1 MRGSILALAMLT
13 AGGGVALREF
23 RVRARLRGYAQ
34 RLAGLQHMAMTDELT
49 GLPNRRLWEEQ
60 LPSELARAQR
70 HDQPIYV
77 VMLDLD
83 RFKLFNDA
91 NGHLAGDRLL
101 KAAAS
106 AWRGALR
113 PYDLLARYGGEE
125 FSLIL
130 FGCARADAVMVVE
143 RLRSVTPGE
152 QTLSAGLA
160 EWDRSEPASALVE
173 RADAALYA
181 AKRAGR
187 NRAIVSIAVPESPG
201 TSDTLPPAIADN
213 A

>member
-1 MRGSILALAMLT
+1 MRGLRSCLFMLAV
-13 AGGGVALREF
+13 GGGVAAREAGAKARARRLRE
-23 RVRARLRGYAQ
+23 RIARLERV
-34 RLAGLQHMAMTDELT
+34 AMTDELT

-70 HDQPIYV
+70 HDQPLHV

-83 RFKLFNDA
+83 RFKQFNDA
-91 NGHLAGDRLL
+91 FGHQAGDRLL
-101 KAAAS
+101 KSAAA

-130 FGCARADAVMVVE
+130 FGCNEADAVTVVD
-143 RLRSVTPGE
+143 RLRRMTPGH
-152 QTLSAGLA
+152 QTISAGLA
-160 EWDRSEPASALVE
+160 EWDRIEPCASLVG

-181 AKRAGR
+181 AKRNGR
-187 NRAIVSIAVPESPG
+187 DQAIVSN
-201 TSDTLPPAIADN
+201 ADFASVDAPDSAQSAN
-213 A
+213 HS

>member
-1 MRGSILALAMLT
+1 MRGTSVALAIFFVS
-13 AGGGVALREF
+13 GGIAFREL

-70 HDQPIYV
+70 HDEPIYV
-77 VMLDLD
+77 VMLDVD
-83 RFKLFNDA
+83 RFKRFNDA

-101 KAAAS
+101 KSAAS

-143 RLRSVTPGE
+143 RLRRVTPGR

-160 EWDRSEPASALVE
+160 EWDRLEPASALVE

-187 NRAIVSIAVPESPG
+187 DRAILSLAVPESG
-201 TSDTLPPAIADN
+201 NSGTLPPAAAGN

>member
-1 MRGSILALAMLT
+1 MRVWI
-13 AGGGVALREF
+13 VALVLLLVSVGAVVREVG
-23 RVRARLRGYAQ
+23 RMRRYRQ
-34 RLAGLQHMAMTDELT
+34 RLARFERMAMTDELT

-70 HDQPIYV
+70 HDQPLYV
-77 VMLDLD
+77 VMLDVD
-83 RFKLFNDA
+83 RFKLYNDA

-101 KAAAS
+101 KSAAA

-113 PYDLLARYGGEE
+113 PYDLLSRYGGEE

-130 FGCARADAVMVVE
+130 FGCARLEAIAVVD
-143 RLRSVTPGE
+143 RLRRVTPAN

-160 EWDRSEPASALVE
+160 EWDGEEPASALVG

-181 AKRAGR
+181 AKRSGR
-187 NRAIVSIAVPESPG
+187 DRVLHA
-201 TSDTLPPAIADN
+201 
-213 A
+213 